1 MIVLNLELKGIYG
14 FNDFNINF
22 SYPKKIVNS
31 IIDHEHLEGRERFRY
46 KKAVILM
53 GANATGK
60 TSLGKVLL
68 RIFEYITD
76 GNPVS
81 LYEMVSNDTGYFS
94 IDFVN
99 GDYRLQRLSAYID
112 AINRNIEISY
122 KTADIDKMSSYEK
135 CLMKLK
141 DRTKEATK
149 TAISLKK
156 LVGDIRYRFA
166 YPEIEKS
173 LKLTGENKNILLKT
187 LHAVIG
193 TLDPTLQDVSLSKDL
208 KDTFIIRRGE
218 TEIIIQEGKLLNRE
232 IMSSGTEEGI
242 DIAIFLAAM
251 AIKESSFYYC
261 DEHFSYIQSDIEKR
275 IFGIML
281 DRIGSDE
288 QLIFTTHNTD
298 MLDLNLPKHSYV
310 FLRKHFDEE
319 KYQVSA
325 ISASDVLKRNT
336 DSLRCAVENDVFAS
350 LPQDSLLDEL
360 EMGWEDE

>member
-31 IIDHEHLEGRERFRY
+31 IIDHEHLKGRERFRY

-81 LYEMVSNDTGYFS
+81 LYEMVSSDTGYFS

-149 TAISLKK
+149 TATSLKK

-310 FLRKHFDEE
+310 FLRKHFEE
-319 KYQVSA
+319 GKYQVSA

>member
-31 IIDHEHLEGRERFRY
+31 IIDHEHLKGRERFRY

-60 TSLGKVLL
+60 TGLGKVLL

-81 LYEMVSNDTGYFS
+81 LYGMVSNDTGYFS

-99 GDYRLQRLSAYID
+99 GDYLLQRLSAYID

-149 TAISLKK
+149 TATSLKK

-261 DEHFSYIQSDIEKR
+261 DEYFSYIQSDIEKR

-310 FLRKHFDEE
+310 FLRKHFEE
-319 KYQVSA
+319 GKYQVSA

-336 DSLRCAVENDVFAS
+336 DSMRCAVENDVFAS